1 MICSPILIAGCLC
14 VLAVSKTFGEE
25 TVTNGMPR
33 QRVMA
38 ILGYPK
44 GSMSSP
50 RAETL
55 IYERGVITLTSGKV
69 SYVSLISMDELER
82 RKQAQQAL
90 AVSQSVQESPF
101 ASGTMKV
108 HNDLTMWGEKNTF
121 AKPVTIIEKD
131 PSTGTMI
138 GQQRGSLAEITDD
151 DVDSD
156 SDAQPDFSLPSM
168 RQQPRYSISDPA
180 EEARLG
186 GKTRKGNYLGQLGG
200 NRFDPNSTRN
210 PFGAGNQFSPDS
222 IKNDFGQYGSK
233 FSPHSPRNPY
243 AVDTPK
249 LYDSQ
254 GNYRGKLSSNPYDP
268 DSISNPYGRYGN
280 KFSPD
285 SINNPFG
292 AGNPF
297 SPDSPKNPFGKGL
310 SIYGDDE

>member
-14 VLAVSKTFGEE
+14 VLAVSKSFGEE

-50 RAETL
+50 KAETL
-55 IYERGVITLTSGKV
+55 IYERGAITLTSGKV
-69 SYVSLISMDELER
+69 SYVSLISMEELER

-90 AVSQSVQESPF
+90 TVSQSEQLSPS
-101 ASGTMKV
+101 ATA
-108 HNDLTMWGEKNTF
+108 F

-131 PSTGTMI
+131 PSTGTI
-138 GQQRGSLAEITDD
+138 RG
-151 DVDSD
+151 
-156 SDAQPDFSLPSM
+156 
-168 RQQPRYSISDPA
+168 QQPRSSISDPA
-180 EEARLG
+180 EDARLG
-186 GKTRKGNYLGQLGG
+186 GKTEKGTYLGQLGG
-200 NRFDPNSTRN
+200 NRFDPNSTKN

-222 IKNDFGQYGSK
+222 IKNDSGQYGSK
-233 FSPHSPRNPY
+233 FSPHSPSNPY

-254 GNYRGKLSSNPYDP
+254 GNYRGKLSSNPNDP

-280 KFSPD
+280 KFSPN

-297 SPDSPKNPFGKGL
+297 SPNSPKNPFGKGL
-310 SIYGDDE
+310 STYGAKK